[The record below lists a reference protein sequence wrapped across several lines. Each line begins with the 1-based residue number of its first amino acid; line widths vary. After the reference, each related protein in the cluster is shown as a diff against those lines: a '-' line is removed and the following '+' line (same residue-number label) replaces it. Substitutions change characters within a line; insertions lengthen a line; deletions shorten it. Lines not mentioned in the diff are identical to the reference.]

1 MEIQQVR
8 AFLAVAREGSVSRAA
23 RAIARTQPTVTMA
36 VHKLEW
42 ELKEKLLERTGR
54 GVRLTQ
60 VGEALARTLGPLIE
74 QWDRVPADLRESP
87 DGLLRGPV
95 RVGAGEA
102 AILYLLPA
110 PLRSFRKRHPQAEL
124 VIHHEPA
131 ERVLDGL
138 RDGSLDFGIR
148 SLPGPPPEFEFLPF
162 ITRDRVLIASPGHPV
177 FSRRATPETLSR
189 HAFVLPRKGSTTR
202 SLIEGAFAGA
212 GLELRISVEA
222 GGWEIVKHYVALGLG
237 ISVIPAFCLQ
247 PSDRPRLA
255 SRSLRHLFGQET
267 YGIVTKRGR
276 DLPAA
281 AKALLSE
288 LASRS
293 KALTADRALPRPG
306 PHVSGASH

>member
-1 MEIQQVR
+1 M
-8 AFLAVAREGSVSRAA
+8 
-23 RAIARTQPTVTMA
+23 
-36 VHKLEW
+36 
-42 ELKEKLLERTGR
+42 
-54 GVRLTQ
+54 
-60 VGEALARTLGPLIE
+60 
-74 QWDRVPADLRESP
+74 PAGLQESP

-124 VIHHEPA
+124 VIRHEPA
-131 ERVLDGL
+131 DRVLDGL

-162 ITRDRVLIASPGHPV
+162 IICDRVLIASPGHPV
-177 FSRRATPETLSR
+177 LSQRATPKNLSR

-212 GLELRISVEA
+212 GLSLQISVEA
-222 GGWEIVKHYVALGLG
+222 GGWEIVKRYVSLGLG

-255 SRSLRHLFGQET
+255 SRLLRHLLGQET
-267 YGIVTKRGR
+267 YGIVMKRGR
-276 DLPAA
+276 DLSPA
-281 AKALLSE
+281 AKALASE
-288 LASRS
+288 LA
-293 KALTADRALPRPG
+293 P
-306 PHVSGASH
+306 

>member
-1 MEIQQVR
+1 MEIQQAR

-23 RAIARTQPTVTMA
+23 RAIGRTQPTVTMA
-36 VHKLEW
+36 VHKLER

-54 GVRLTQ
+54 GVRLTRA
-60 VGEALARTLGPLIE
+60 GEALARSLGPLIE
-74 QWDRVPADLRESP
+74 QWDRVPAGLHESS

-95 RVGAGEA
+95 RVGVGEA
-102 AILYLLPA
+102 AILYLLPT
-110 PLRSFRKRHPQAEL
+110 PLRSFRKRHPKAEL

-162 ITRDRVLIASPGHPV
+162 ITCDRVLIGSPGHPV
-177 FSRRATPETLSR
+177 FKQRATPATLSR

-202 SLIEGAFAGA
+202 SLIEGALAGG
-212 GLELRISVEA
+212 GLPLRISVEA
-222 GGWEIVKHYVALGLG
+222 GGWEIVKRYVALGLG

-247 PSDRPRLA
+247 PSDSPRLA
-255 SRSLRHLFGQET
+255 CRPLRRLFGQET

-276 DLPAA
+276 ELPPAA
-281 AKALLSE
+281 
-288 LASRS
+288 
-293 KALTADRALPRPG
+293 RALVKEFPPRLTP
-306 PHVSGASH
+306 P

>member
-1 MEIQQVR
+1 MEIQQAR

-36 VHKLEW
+36 VHRLER

-54 GVRLTQ
+54 GVRLTRA
-60 VGEALARTLGPLIE
+60 GDALARSLRPLIE
-74 QWDRVPADLRESP
+74 QWDRVPAGLHESP

-102 AILYLLPA
+102 AILYLLPS
-110 PLRSFRKRHPQAEL
+110 PLRSFRKRHPHAEL

-131 ERVLDGL
+131 DRVLDGL
-138 RDGSLDFGIR
+138 RDGSLDFGLR

-162 ITRDRVLIASPGHPV
+162 ITCDRVLIASPGHPV

-212 GLELRISVEA
+212 GLSLQISVEA
-222 GGWEIVKHYVALGLG
+222 GGWEIVKRYVALGLG
-237 ISVIPAFCLQ
+237 ISVIPAFCLL

-255 SRSLRHLFGQET
+255 SRSVRRLFGQET

-276 DLPAA
+276 ALPAA
-281 AKALLSE
+281 ARALVSE
-288 LASRS
+288 LACDPPGAIDARP
-293 KALTADRALPRPG
+293 PRPLTRKNFYKKE
-306 PHVSGASH
+306 